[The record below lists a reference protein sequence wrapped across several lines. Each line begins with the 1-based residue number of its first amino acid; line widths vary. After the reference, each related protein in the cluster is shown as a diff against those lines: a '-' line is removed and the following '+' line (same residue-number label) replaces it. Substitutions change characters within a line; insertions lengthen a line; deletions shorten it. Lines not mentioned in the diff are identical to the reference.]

1 MTVPRAPEGS
11 QLDPNSLSARDV
23 QNIHRNADSDATVFS
38 VHHTLGINSGQA
50 SPGNH
55 SHDGKSSKILSGYV
69 ANNAPIAVV
78 GSRGGNAALASLL
91 TALATKGIIT
101 DSSSA

>member
-1 MTVPRAPEGS
+1 MTIPHSPEGS
-11 QLDPNSLSARDV
+11 QFDPSNLSARQV
-23 QNIHRNADSDATVFS
+23 QDLHRNADSDSSVFAI
-38 VHHTLGINSGQA
+38 HHTLGIGQNQS

-55 SHDGKSSKILSGYV
+55 LHDGKTSKGLTGYV
-69 ANNAPIAVV
+69 TNSSPIVVV
-78 GSRGGNAALASLL
+78 GSRAGNAALASLL